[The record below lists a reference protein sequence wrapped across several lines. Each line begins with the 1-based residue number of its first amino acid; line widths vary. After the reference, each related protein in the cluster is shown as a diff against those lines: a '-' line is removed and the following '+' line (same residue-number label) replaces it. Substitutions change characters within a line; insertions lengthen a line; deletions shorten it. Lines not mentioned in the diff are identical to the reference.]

1 MSLRRHKTPRNFYSE
16 TFWFLQISE
25 TFDHLSI
32 FWFWWTFSC
41 PDRFYRVRRSRSSG
55 PCWNEAVTDRLWPW
69 FFLSACI
76 CDGKVALH
84 MEMKFYQQGQNIKCI
99 NCVVI
104 NPEKELWFVHSKR
117 KKSLQFSLVHKN
129 ILSPCIDY
137 NEINRYRFI
146 VNIEFSRIKVSW
158 VYILLCKVWI
168 IKVW

>member
-1 MSLRRHKTPRNFYSE
+1 MLSAFVKKYILLRNILFGKSKKKTLK
-16 TFWFLQISE
+16 FWFHPRFTFIDFLKNKGCLSEDTKHPEISTVKHSGLQISE

-32 FWFWWTFSC
+32 FWFWWTLSC

-117 KKSLQFSLVHKN
+117 KKSLQF
-129 ILSPCIDY
+129 
-137 NEINRYRFI
+137 F
-146 VNIEFSRIKVSW
+146 FSS
-158 VYILLCKVWI
+158 
-168 IKVW
+168 